1 MLEISYCKSAEFY
14 SNETGE
20 KVFDLKLD
28 DKERSYSFSNMP
40 KSKFDLVSLDEKAI
54 NFAKEHKV
62 NSLKFIYKDEEF
74 ECDVLEIHDD
84 SITCQFK

>member
-20 KVFDLKLD
+20 KVFDLELD
-28 DKERSYSFSNMP
+28 DKERSYSFGNMP
-40 KSKFDLVSLDEKAI
+40 KSKFDLVNLDEKVI
-54 NFAKEHKV
+54 NLAKEHKV
-62 NSLKFIYKDEEF
+62 KSLKFTYEDEEF
-74 ECDVLEIHDD
+74 ECDVLEIHNE